1 MTETARGKL
10 QQRVSR
16 SDASDLR
23 LEIWAWLSTSRYY
36 ADSMLL
42 MLYLVGNNGIKLG
55 SRTLV
60 SPRTHGHGKT
70 SFKTPQPPRQS
81 RRSIRRAMHPWIS
94 GRWPRDSAQD
104 FGVPCGRMICS
115 RMLPR
120 KCKSSLQASQSNW
133 VEAYQEAPPTC
144 SIVVTCGTCTTLRKQ
159 QHHSTRRPI
168 LPILET
174 PVKLAPPP
182 HPQVI
187 DQSDFC
193 VALVV
198 TARANPFS
206 KSRSRTASPCCCH
219 ITVP

>member
-1 MTETARGKL
+1 
-10 QQRVSR
+10 
-16 SDASDLR
+16 
-23 LEIWAWLSTSRYY
+23 
-36 ADSMLL
+36 
-42 MLYLVGNNGIKLG
+42 
-55 SRTLV
+55 
-60 SPRTHGHGKT
+60 
-70 SFKTPQPPRQS
+70 
-81 RRSIRRAMHPWIS
+81 
-94 GRWPRDSAQD
+94 
-104 FGVPCGRMICS
+104 MICR

-120 KCKSSLQASQSNW
+120 KCESSLQASQSNW

-193 VALVV
+193 VALLSRREQIPFQSLVRGQPRHAAAISRYPELV
-198 TARANPFS
+198 PRRGMITFKSKGSTPLSWSVYEDTACSQMIHKEHRKFMLDLPF
-206 KSRSRTASPCCCH
+206 H
-219 ITVP
+219 LGI